1 MRSLF
6 WVAALGIIAT
16 YLFFFALGAF
26 AVDEVVPLSIAV
38 GVLAL
43 LWVGHAVLQARHPQT
58 SRDPR
63 LIQGR
68 ERRGF

>member
-1 MRSLF
+1 MRSVF
-6 WVAALGIIAT
+6 WVAALGFIAT
-16 YLFFFALGAF
+16 YVFFFALGAF

-43 LWVGHAVLQARHPQT
+43 LWVGHAVLQARHPAA
-58 SRDPR
+58 RDPR
-63 LIQGR
+63 LVQGR